1 MSSVMKE
8 TFFAKKESVDRK
20 WFVVDAT
27 DRPVGK
33 LATEIA
39 RILRGKHKPVY
50 TPHVDTGDFV
60 VVINAEKV
68 VFTGNK
74 WDQKLYRWRTT
85 RPGSMKERTAR
96 EMLDKH
102 PERILEHAV
111 KGMLPKNRLGRQMY
125 KKLKVYAGDKHPH
138 EAQKPEALS
147 L

>member
-1 MSSVMKE
+1 MKE

-33 LATEIA
+33 LAAEIA

-60 VVINAEKV
+60 VVINAEKI

-96 EMLDKH
+96 QMLDKH
-102 PERILEHAV
+102 PEHILEHAV

-125 KKLKVYAGDKHPH
+125 KKLKVYVGDQHPH
-138 EAQKPEALS
+138 EAQKPEALN

>member
-33 LATEIA
+33 LAAEIA

-60 VVINAEKV
+60 VVINAEKI

-96 EMLDKH
+96 QMLDKH
-102 PERILEHAV
+102 PEHILEHAV

-125 KKLKVYAGDKHPH
+125 KKLKVYVGEQHPH
-138 EAQKPEALS
+138 EAQKPEALN